1 MRTAQIGPDLR
12 LSHTRQVILGFVAG
26 GCRLI
31 NHNHHDSE
39 HLELYFGVA
48 IHGVVV
54 LTFLG
59 FLAVSDCRHTQTY
72 KIRSQWNFS
81 LWLQSTEWPSQR
93 SMRGPKFLHFGWM
106 CDSRH
111 KDLPGAK
118 MADGAL

>member
-72 KIRSQWNFS
+72 KIRSQ
-81 LWLQSTEWPSQR
+81 
-93 SMRGPKFLHFGWM
+93 
-106 CDSRH
+106 
-111 KDLPGAK
+111 
-118 MADGAL
+118 